1 MNIWQNNNNKM
12 QFTLFLIGNWNQ
24 EGVEASLAWR
34 LENAHI
40 TLNMLQN
47 RCPFL
52 YNSSAFLL
60 SFLCIVLISFYPGT
74 LSLEPFPI
82 FYGVIASYYTKRKWQ
97 WRQGYLFCFESH
109 HFDKKNVS
117 CHLLIFLLL
126 IWRVHLIRSCL
137 VWMEKFF
144 YCDWQINGLIFSNVI
159 RLQLSPNR

>member
-97 WRQGYLFCFESH
+97 WRQARLFILFWITSFWQKKCFLPSAYFPP
-109 HFDKKNVS
+109 FDLKSSLNQKLSSLNGKV
-117 CHLLIFLLL
+117 FLLWL
-126 IWRVHLIRSCL
+126 TNKCFN
-137 VWMEKFF
+137 FF
-144 YCDWQINGLIFSNVI
+144 KCY
-159 RLQLSPNR
+159 